1 MLVPSSKVGLGE
13 SRVVEE
19 KVEAEERE
27 HEGSTAPVRFVRDFV
42 ELPLPFEVAAPL
54 LSRQSAEWLGDL
66 ASEVTSDDG
75 GLRAILGLRAGL
87 LRTPVAFHIANP
99 RRVAGGELQLPM
111 TWEAAQAP
119 WLFPRLD
126 GLLGVSRV
134 GPELCQLWLEGSY
147 RPPLG
152 RPGQLIDHAL
162 LYRVADATIR
172 RFLEHVAR
180 GLVEL
185 GAAST

>member
-1 MLVPSSKVGLGE
+1 MSPSGG
-13 SRVVEE
+13 SRTEGMEFVEDS
-19 KVEAEERE
+19 VEAEERE
-27 HEGSTAPVRFVRDFV
+27 HDGSVPVRFVRDFV

-66 ASEVTSDDG
+66 ASEVTADDA
-75 GLRAILGLRAGL
+75 GLRAVLGLRAGL
-87 LRTPVAFHIANP
+87 LRTPVAFRIASP
-99 RRVAGGELQLPM
+99 RRLGDDELQLPM
-111 TWEAAQAP
+111 TWEGAQAP

-126 GLLGVSRV
+126 GLLGVSKV

-152 RPGQLIDHAL
+152 RTGLLIDQTL

-185 GAAST
+185 GSAGT